1 MDDRTTGATAEGL
14 RDKDSMAERQPGPPE
29 WLALA
34 LDIEP
39 LDVRPAL
46 ATGEDPLGLI
56 MEAADG
62 IEFGGALVIDAPFN
76 PSPLRR
82 ILAARGFSSYGRNLG
97 PGHWRVFFVLNG
109 GQDWERDADV
119 EVGPEGAMT
128 WREDDG
134 LHIDVRKLKPPQPML
149 AVLRLLDA
157 VAATETVVVHHE
169 RVPQFLFPELAER
182 GWRVERMAEEF
193 ANVRLWLMREG

>member
-1 MDDRTTGATAEGL
+1 MDNRTTDAATG
-14 RDKDSMAERQPGPPE
+14 RPSGPPE

-34 LDIEP
+34 LDTEP

-46 ATGEDPLGLI
+46 AAGDDPLRIIL
-56 MEAADG
+56 EAADRVD
-62 IEFGGALVIDAPFN
+62 FGHALVIDAPFN

-82 ILAARGFSSYGRNLG
+82 ILAARGFSSYGRILG

-109 GQDWERDADV
+109 GQDWERDAEV
-119 EVGPEGAMT
+119 EVSPEGAMA

-149 AVLRLLDA
+149 AVLRLLET
-157 VAATETVVVHHE
+157 AAAGEVVVVHHE
-169 RVPQFLFPELAER
+169 RVPQFLLPELAER
-182 GWRVERMAEEF
+182 GWAVARMAEEP
-193 ANVRLWLMREG
+193 ANVRLWLQREG

>member
-1 MDDRTTGATAEGL
+1 MDDRRTGAAAECLADGA
-14 RDKDSMAERQPGPPE
+14 RSGPPE

-34 LDIEP
+34 LDAPP

-46 ATGEDPLGLI
+46 AAGEDPLSLI

-62 IEFGGALVIDAPFN
+62 VEFGGALVVDAPFN

-82 ILAARGFSSYGRNLG
+82 ILAARGFSSYGRLLG

-109 GQDWERDADV
+109 GQDWERDAEVD
-119 EVGPEGAMT
+119 VGPEGAMT
-128 WREDDG
+128 WREQDG

-149 AVLRLLDA
+149 AVLRLLDT
-157 VAATETVVVHHE
+157 AAASETVVVHHE
-169 RVPQFLFPELAER
+169 RVPQFLLPELAER
-182 GWRVERMAEEF
+182 GWRVVRMAEEF
-193 ANVRLWLMREG
+193 ANVRLWLEHEG